1 MLRASEVESLGRVI
15 ADRGFVTGQAK
26 RAGERSQRVGLII
39 DDQQMCSLRHRCSPQ
54 VNALIASR
62 AALSAP
68 SFPCFR
74 RSSIPNVAPWLRV
87 LRTLILAPWSQM

>member
-39 DDQQMCSLRHRCSPQ
+39 DDQQMCFLRHRCSPQ

-62 AALSAP
+62 AGFSAP
-68 SFPCFR
+68 SF
-74 RSSIPNVAPWLRV
+74 S
-87 LRTLILAPWSQM
+87 